1 MFSVPS
7 DSALATLLV
16 VLGLASNARAADE
29 SRERVERAERAERA
43 WSQGIRLGQDGK
55 WAEALERF
63 RASSKEFPTRVALLN
78 QAVSLQHL
86 CRVAEALQTLDQL
99 ERDYGAALLEEAQKE
114 EREHVTRMRA
124 ELSRSSS
131 VTFEG
136 DLAGAQLSLDGRAQ
150 RLPSPA
156 ESVCVQPGAH
166 TLRVTKHG
174 YGVFERRVDLSGG
187 QSVTIPV
194 KLEAVARVPPRRTV
208 FVEGNLAFVLANSFG
223 GSAEASCDRTV
234 TFADDTSGPGCS
246 DRGVPWGGL
255 AAARVGYR
263 LVPKASADLQLGYVS
278 MRQKMDRRLEAEDA
292 GSRRF
297 GGDELHDE
305 MRFRGWFAAIG
316 GSYQVGEAWP
326 LVLRLSVGAI
336 AARGQ
341 GRIRGS
347 LTETTPEATETR
359 PVQLDLVEDP
369 QRFLVPFLAPEVRY
383 GLFVGGGVTLDLG
396 LAVWVLF
403 APSERRTADVF
414 AREAVRRT
422 QVTRAGM
429 TTTVVTLPDERAFD
443 TVVALLPSL
452 GARYEF

>member
-1 MFSVPS
+1 VFRFPI
-7 DSALATLLV
+7 DSFLATLLV
-16 VLGLASNARAADE
+16 VFGLASGARAADD
-29 SRERVERAERAERA
+29 SRERRERAERS
-43 WSQGIRLGQDGK
+43 WSEGIRLGQEGK
-55 WAEALERF
+55 WAAALERF

-78 QAVSLQHL
+78 QAVSLQRL

-99 ERDYGAALLEEAQKE
+99 ERDYGAALLEEAQE
-114 EREHVTRMRA
+114 DEREHVARMRA
-124 ELSRSSS
+124 KLSRSSS
-131 VTFEG
+131 MTFEG

-156 ESVCVQPGAH
+156 ESVCVQPGAR
-166 TLRVTKHG
+166 TLRVTKRG
-174 YGVFERRVDLSGG
+174 YAVFERRVDLRGG

-194 KLEAVARVPPRRTV
+194 ELEAVARVPPRRKV
-208 FVEGNLAFVLANSFG
+208 FVEGNLAFVLASSFG

-263 LVPKASADLQLGYVS
+263 FAPKLAADLQLGYVS
-278 MRQKMDRRLEAEDA
+278 MRQKMHRRLEVEDA
-292 GSRRF
+292 SSRRF
-297 GGDELHDE
+297 GGDELHEE
-305 MRFRGWFAAIG
+305 MRFRGWLAAIG
-316 GSYQVGEAWP
+316 GSYQIGEAWP

-341 GRIRGS
+341 GTIRGS
-347 LTETTPEATETR
+347 LTETTPDATETR
-359 PVQLDLVEDP
+359 PVELELVEDP

-383 GLFVGGGVTLDLG
+383 GLLVGGGITLDLG
-396 LAVWVLF
+396 LAVWVLL

-414 AREAVRRT
+414 AREPVRRT
-422 QVTRAGM
+422 QVTRAGT

-443 TVVALLPSL
+443 TILALLPSL